1 MCFANLICVESL
13 PSDFYS
19 LESRNFKSNLLLA
32 SFFDSVS
39 LGKAAYVGACTW
51 MWGDIRDYV

>member
-39 LGKAAYVGACTW
+39 LGKAAYVGG
-51 MWGDIRDYV
+51 MYMDVGRY